1 MKTMYVDKR
10 SELTLSMKSLEIVG
24 MRCYRIKT
32 QCGCT
37 EQGNIRFIFILCF
50 TLVILHNQSK
60 YHIFALWIWT
70 GKRIR

>member
-37 EQGNIRFIFILCF
+37 AQGNIRNA
-50 TLVILHNQSK
+50 VIAIK
-60 YHIFALWIWT
+60 
-70 GKRIR
+70 GKPSPAMVIKCKKCARR